1 MNQRIR
7 RLTVVLLAL
16 YALLFVQLNVIQ
28 VGRKA
33 SLDSDSRNT
42 RQTVRDFNDPRGD
55 IRTIDGQAIA
65 TSVRTPDGSPF
76 AWQRVYPF
84 NELYSHIT
92 GYFTFGYGATQVEK
106 VRNDVLA
113 GRTVEQ
119 QIKGIGALFSGGNT
133 TGSVE
138 VTIDSRIQEAAR
150 AALGE
155 REGSVVVVEPSTGA
169 VKALWSWPSFDTNIV
184 AVHNSDLVQDTIQ
197 FLDTIPSKPLLGNAY
212 QERYMPGSTFK
223 ILTTAAALDA
233 GLITRESVWAEESE
247 FVPPQTVDP
256 IQNYDGKVCG
266 GDLVEVFR
274 RSCNTPF
281 ARMAIELGPEVM
293 TEAARRFG
301 IGEPLPFDLPRAAT
315 SQFGDVDYFAQNLP
329 LLGIGGFGQGNT
341 QMVPLHM
348 AMVAAS
354 IANGG
359 VMMRPYVVQAT
370 YDHDG
375 RLLQRTIP
383 SVWRTPM
390 SVGAST
396 LLTELMIEVVNNGTA
411 SCCFSLASGIQGAA
425 KTGTAQL
432 NATGEAERSHAWIVA
447 FAPAEAPRYV
457 IVVMLK
463 GTDAEISAGTGGT
476 LAGPVAAKVLNV
488 ALAST

>member
-7 RLTVVLLAL
+7 RLTVVLLVL
-16 YALLFVQLNVIQ
+16 YAVLFIQLNVIQ
-28 VGRKA
+28 VGRKPA
-33 SLDSDSRNT
+33 LDADSRNT

-55 IRTIDGQAIA
+55 IRTIDGQIIA
-65 TSVRTPDGSPF
+65 TSVRTEDGSPF
-76 AWQRVYPF
+76 NWQRVYPF

-119 QIKGIGALFSGGNT
+119 QIKGISALFSDGDT
-133 TGSVE
+133 TGTVE
-138 VTIDSRIQEAAR
+138 VTIDSRLQEAAR

-169 VKALWSWPSFDTNIV
+169 VKAMWSWPSYDTNIV
-184 AVHNSDLVQDTIQ
+184 SVHNSQVAGDTFK
-197 FLDTIPSKPLLGNAY
+197 FLDAIPSKPLLGNAY

-223 ILTTAAALDA
+223 IITTAAALDA
-233 GLITRESVWAEESE
+233 GLITRESVWVEETE
-247 FVPPQTVDP
+247 FLPPQTADP
-256 IQNYDGKVCG
+256 IQNYEGKICG

-293 TEAARRFG
+293 TEAAQRFG
-301 IGEPLPFDLPRAAT
+301 IGEPLPFDLPRAA
-315 SQFGDVDYFAQNLP
+315 SSRFGDVEYFTENLP
-329 LLGIGGFGQGNT
+329 LLGIGGFGQGDT

-348 AMVAAS
+348 AMVTAA

-359 VMMRPYVVQAT
+359 VMMRPYSVQAT

-375 RLLQRTIP
+375 RLLQRTVP
-383 SVWRTPM
+383 SVWRIPM
-390 SVGAST
+390 SVGAAS
-396 LLTELMIEVVNNGTA
+396 LLTELMIEVVNSGTA
-411 SCCFSLASGIQGAA
+411 SCCFDLAGGVQGAA

-432 NATGEAERSHAWIVA
+432 NASGEPERSHAWIVA
-447 FAPAEAPRYV
+447 FAPAEAPRYA

-463 GTDAEISAGTGGT
+463 GTDAEISAGTGGS
-476 LAGPVAAKVLNV
+476 LAGPVAAKVLNS
-488 ALAST
+488 ALALP

>member
-16 YALLFVQLNVIQ
+16 YGLLFVQLNVIQ

-33 SLDSDSRNT
+33 SLDADGRNT

-55 IRTIDGQAIA
+55 IRTIDGQIIA
-65 TSVRTPDGSPF
+65 TSVRTEDGSPF
-76 AWQRVYPF
+76 TWQRVYPF
-84 NELYSHIT
+84 NDLYSHIT

-106 VRNDVLA
+106 IRNDVLA

-119 QIKGIGALFSGGNT
+119 QIKGIGSLFSGGDT
-133 TGSVE
+133 TGTVE
-138 VTIDSRIQEAAR
+138 VTIDSRIQQAAR
-150 AALGE
+150 DALGE
-155 REGSVVVVEPSTGA
+155 REGTVVVVEPSTGA
-169 VKALWSWPSFDTNIV
+169 VKAMWSWPSFDTNIV
-184 AVHNSDLVQDTIQ
+184 SVHNSTLASDTFK
-197 FLDTIPSKPLLGNAY
+197 FLETIPSKPLLGNAY

-223 ILTTAAALDA
+223 IITTAAALDA
-233 GLITRESVWAEESE
+233 GLITRESVWAEETE
-247 FVPPQTVDP
+247 FVPPQTSDP
-256 IQNYDGKVCG
+256 IQNYGNRACG

-281 ARMAIELGPEVM
+281 ARMAIDLGPKVM
-293 TEAARRFG
+293 TEAAQRFG
-301 IGEPLPFDLPRAAT
+301 IGEPLPFDLPRPAT
-315 SQFGDVDYFAQNLP
+315 SRFGDIDYFTQNLP

-348 AMVAAS
+348 AMITAS

-359 VMMRPYVVQAT
+359 AMMRPYTVQAS

-390 SVGAST
+390 SVGASS

-411 SCCFSLASGIQGAA
+411 SCCFNLAGGIQGAA

-432 NATGEAERSHAWIVA
+432 NATGEEERSHAWIVA
-447 FAPAEAPRYV
+447 FAPAQAPRYA

-476 LAGPVAAKVLNV
+476 LAGPVAAKVLNA
-488 ALAST
+488 ALAQ

>member
-7 RLTVVLLAL
+7 RLTVVLLSL
-16 YALLFVQLNVIQ
+16 YAVLFVQLNIIQ
-28 VGRKA
+28 VGRKS
-33 SLDSDSRNT
+33 SLDSDTRNT

-55 IRTIDGQAIA
+55 IRTSDGQVIA
-65 TSVRTPDGSPF
+65 TSVRTESGDPF
-76 AWQRVYPF
+76 DWQRVYPF
-84 NELYSHIT
+84 GDLYSQVT

-119 QIKGIGALFSGGNT
+119 QIKGIGSLFSGGDT
-133 TGSVE
+133 TGTVG

-150 AALGE
+150 NALGE

-169 VKALWSWPSFDTNIV
+169 VKALWSWPSYDTNIV
-184 AVHNSDLVQDTIQ
+184 AVHNSELVGDTFK
-197 FLDTIPSKPLLGNAY
+197 FLEAIPSKPLLANAY

-223 ILTTAAALDA
+223 IITTAAALDA
-233 GLITRESVWAEESE
+233 GLVTRDSTWAEESE
-247 FVPPQTVDP
+247 FVPPQTIDP
-256 IQNYDGKVCG
+256 IQNFGGKVCG
-266 GDLVEVFR
+266 GNLVEVFR

-281 ARMAIELGPEVM
+281 ARMAIELGPTAM
-293 TEAARRFG
+293 TDAARRFG

-315 SQFGDVDYFAQNLP
+315 SRFGDVEYFEKNLP

-348 AMVAAS
+348 AMIAAAV
-354 IANGG
+354 ANGG
-359 VMMRPYVVQAT
+359 VMMRPFVVDAT
-370 YDHDG
+370 FDHDG
-375 RLLQRTIP
+375 RLLQRTVP
-383 SVWRTPM
+383 SVWKIPM

-396 LLTELMIEVVNNGTA
+396 LLTELMIEVANSGTA
-411 SCCFSLASGIQGAA
+411 SCCFALASGIQGAA

-432 NATGEAERSHAWIVA
+432 NGAGEPERSHAWIVA
-447 FAPAEAPRYV
+447 FAPAEAPRYA

-488 ALAST
+488 ALGL

>member
-16 YALLFVQLNVIQ
+16 YAVLFVQLNVIQ
-28 VGRKA
+28 VGRKT
-33 SLDSDSRNT
+33 SLDADSRNT

-55 IRTIDGQAIA
+55 IRTSDGQVIA
-65 TSVRTPDGSPF
+65 TSVRTEGDDQF
-76 AWQRVYPF
+76 DWQRVYPF
-84 NELYSHIT
+84 GDLYSHIT
-92 GYFTFGYGATQVEK
+92 GYFTFGYGATQVER

-119 QIKGIGALFSGGNT
+119 QIKGVSALFSGGDT
-133 TGSVE
+133 SGSVE

-150 AALGE
+150 SALGD
-155 REGSVVVVEPSTGA
+155 REGSVVVVDPSTGA
-169 VKALWSWPSFDTNIV
+169 VKALWSWPSYDTNIV
-184 AVHNSDLVQDTIQ
+184 AVHNSDLAGDTFT
-197 FLDTIPSKPLLGNAY
+197 FLDTIPSKPLLANAY

-233 GLITRESVWAEESE
+233 GLVTRESTWAEESE
-247 FVPPQTVDP
+247 FVPPQTTDP
-256 IQNYDGKVCG
+256 IQNYGGKVCG

-281 ARMAIELGPEVM
+281 ARMAIELGPEKMV
-293 TEAARRFG
+293 EAARRFG

-315 SQFGDVDYFAQNLP
+315 SRFGDVDYFTQNLP

-348 AMVAAS
+348 AMITAA

-359 VMMRPYVVQAT
+359 VMMRPFAIAAT

-375 RLLQRTIP
+375 RLLQRTVP
-383 SVWRTPM
+383 SVWRIPM
-390 SVGAST
+390 SVGASS

-411 SCCFSLASGIQGAA
+411 SCCFNLSGVQGAA

-432 NATGEAERSHAWIVA
+432 NAAGEPERSHAWIVA
-447 FAPAEAPRYV
+447 FAPADAPRYAV
-457 IVVMLK
+457 VVMLK
-463 GTDAEISAGTGGT
+463 GTDAEISTGTGGT
-476 LAGPVAAKVLNV
+476 LAGPIAAKVLNV
-488 ALAST
+488 ALGL

>member
-7 RLTVVLLAL
+7 RLTVVLLVL
-16 YALLFVQLNVIQ
+16 YGLLFIQLNIIQ
-28 VGRKA
+28 VGRKTA
-33 SLDSDSRNT
+33 LDSDSRNT

-55 IRTIDGQAIA
+55 IRTSDGQIIA
-65 TSVRTPDGSPF
+65 TSVRTEDGSPF

-92 GYFTFGYGATQVEK
+92 GHFTFGYGATQVEK

-119 QIKGIGALFSGGNT
+119 QIKGISALFSGGDT
-133 TGSVE
+133 TGTVA

-169 VKALWSWPSFDTNIV
+169 VKAMWSWPSYDPNIV
-184 AVHNSDLVQDTIQ
+184 SVHNSTLAGDTFQ

-233 GLITRESVWAEESE
+233 GLITRESVWLEETE
-247 FVPPQTVDP
+247 FMPPQTTDP
-256 IQNYDGKVCG
+256 IQNYGGRACG

-293 TEAARRFG
+293 TEAAQRFG
-301 IGEPLPFDLPRAAT
+301 IGEPLPFDLPRPAT
-315 SQFGDVDYFAQNLP
+315 SRFGDVDYFTQNLP

-341 QMVPLHM
+341 QMVPLHL
-348 AMVAAS
+348 AMVTAS

-359 VMMRPYVVQAT
+359 VMMRPYAVQAT

-375 RLLQRTIP
+375 RLLQRTVP
-383 SVWRTPM
+383 SVWRIPM
-390 SVGAST
+390 SVGASS
-396 LLTELMIEVVNNGTA
+396 LLSELMIEVVNNGTA
-411 SCCFSLASGIQGAA
+411 TCCFNLAGGIQGAA

-432 NATGEAERSHAWIVA
+432 NATGQPERSHAWIVA
-447 FAPAEAPRYV
+447 FAPAVAPRYA

-488 ALAST
+488 ALAQ